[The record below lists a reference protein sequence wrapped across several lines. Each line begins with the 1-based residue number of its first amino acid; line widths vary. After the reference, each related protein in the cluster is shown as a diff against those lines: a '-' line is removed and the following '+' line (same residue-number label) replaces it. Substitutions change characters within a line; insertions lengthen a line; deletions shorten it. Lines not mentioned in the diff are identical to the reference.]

1 MYIESVPNR
10 GSPPAI
16 LLRESFRDNGR
27 VGKRTL
33 ANLSAWPTALVEGFR
48 TLLKGGVAV
57 AADGIRIRRALPHG
71 HAAAVLGV
79 IRAIGLDRHLGRPT
93 DKRLAPLAIALIA
106 SRMISPAS
114 KLTTA
119 RDLAADTACS
129 SLGRLLELG
138 AVDEVE
144 LYRALDW
151 LGARQGAIEG
161 ALARRHLKDGAL
173 VLYDVSS
180 SWLEGRC
187 CELARFG
194 YSRDGKKGKL
204 QIVYGLLCA
213 ADGCPVAVEVFEG
226 NTADPM
232 TLSTQID
239 KLKERFGLSRV
250 VMVGDRGMIT
260 SARIRDELKP
270 AGLDWITA
278 LRAPQIRALLDTGAF
293 QLSLFDERDL
303 PTDQVRGLKA
313 HEITAPEF
321 PGERLVVCKNPLLA
335 EERARKREDL
345 LQATEA
351 ALAKLADQIAR
362 GIGPKG
368 TDRIARAIGRIENR
382 YKLAKL
388 FDITVGEFGFT
399 FARSP
404 VRIAAEAR
412 LDGFYVI
419 RTSVED
425 KTLAAESVVGAYKSL
440 ARVERAFRS
449 LKTVD
454 LHLRPIHHW
463 LASRVRAHVFLCMLA
478 CHVEWHMRECLKPM
492 LFDDDDQH
500 RFEAL
505 AHVPFDMAGE
515 HAQENMGA
523 HPRRQPMVD
532 RSQVQIDSLE
542 TAEGALDAGET
553 FIGADHALGR
563 QGFVLDAGADDIK
576 AVEPGLCGDADGT
589 AGKGEAVFTD
599 SDVEQLGEFVA
610 VFDAADRAR
619 DPVGALGAGAAG
631 DLVGQLG
638 QCRLG
643 GLQQI
648 LALAGPLL

>member
-1 MYIESVPNR
+1 MRSLIDGSAGILGLINVNHDAMYIESVPNR
-10 GSPPAI
+10 SSPPAI
-16 LLRESFRDNGR
+16 LLRESFRENGR
-27 VGKRTL
+27 VRKRTL
-33 ANLSAWPTALVEGFR
+33 ANLSDWPTTLVEGFR

-57 AADGIRIRRALPHG
+57 AEEGIAIRRALPHG
-71 HAAAVLGV
+71 HAAAVLGT
-79 IRAIGLDRHLGRPT
+79 IRAIGLDRLLGKPT
-93 DKRLAPLAIALIA
+93 DKRLAPLTIALIA
-106 SRMISPAS
+106 SRLVSPAS
-114 KLTTA
+114 KLATA

-129 SLGRLLELG
+129 SLGRLLQLG

-151 LGARQGAIEG
+151 LGARQAAIEG

-232 TLSTQID
+232 TLSAQID

-250 VMVGDRGMIT
+250 VLVGDRGMIT
-260 SARIRDELKP
+260 SARIRDELRP

-278 LRAPQIRALLDTGAF
+278 LRAPQIRALVDAGAF

-303 PTDQVRGLKA
+303 A
-313 HEITAPEF
+313 EITAPDF
-321 PGERLVVCKNPLLA
+321 PGERLVVCRNPLLA
-335 EERARKREDL
+335 EERTRKREDL
-345 LQATEA
+345 LHATEA
-351 ALAKLADQIAR
+351 ALTKLADQIAR
-362 GIGPKG
+362 GTGPTGQDK
-368 TDRIARAIGRIENR
+368 IARGVGRIENR

-388 FDITVGEFGFT
+388 FDITVAEDGFT
-399 FARSP
+399 FGRNHA
-404 VRIAAEAR
+404 RIADEAR

-425 KTLAAESVVGAYKSL
+425 KALAAENVVGAYKSL

-463 LASRVRAHVFLCMLA
+463 LAPRVRAHVFLCMLA
-478 CHVEWHMRECLKPM
+478 CHVEWHMRERLKPI
-492 LFDDDDQH
+492 LFDDDDPATAARQ
-500 RFEAL
+500 RTSIVAPAQPSPAAL
-505 AHVPFDMAGE
+505 RKRASKLTANGGPVHSF
-515 HAQENMGA
+515 Q
-523 HPRRQPMVD
+523 
-532 RSQVQIDSLE
+532 SLLRDLATCTLNE
-542 TAEGALDAGET
+542 MTTTLDAAYSFT
-553 FIGADHALGR
+553 LVATPTPIQAQAFRL
-563 QGFVLDAGADDIK
+563 LD
-576 AVEPGLCGDADGT
+576 V
-589 AGKGEAVFTD
+589 
-599 SDVEQLGEFVA
+599 
-610 VFDAADRAR
+610 
-619 DPVGALGAGAAG
+619 DPTKL
-631 DLVGQLG
+631 
-638 QCRLG
+638 
-643 GLQQI
+643 
-648 LALAGPLL
+648 

>member
-16 LLRESFRDNGR
+16 LLRESFRADGR
-27 VGKRTL
+27 VRKRTL

-48 TLLKGGVAV
+48 TLLRGGVAV
-57 AADGIRIRRALPHG
+57 AADGIGIRRALPHG
-71 HAAAVLGV
+71 HAVAVLGTL
-79 IRAIGLDRHLGRPT
+79 RAIGLDRLLGKPA
-93 DKRLAPLAIALIA
+93 DKRLAPLAMALIA
-106 SRMISPAS
+106 SRLIAPAS
-114 KLTTA
+114 KLATA
-119 RDLAADTACS
+119 RELAVATAGS
-129 SLGRLLELG
+129 SLGRLLRLG

-151 LGARQGAIEG
+151 LGARQSAIET
-161 ALARRHLKDGAL
+161 ALARRHLKEGAL

-194 YSRDGKKGKL
+194 HSRDGKKGKL

-213 ADGCPVAVEVFEG
+213 ADGCPVAVEVFAG

-232 TLSTQID
+232 TLATQID
-239 KLKERFGLSRV
+239 KLKGRFGLSRV
-250 VMVGDRGMIT
+250 VLVGDRGMIT

-270 AGLDWITA
+270 ARLDWITA

-303 PTDQVRGLKA
+303 A
-313 HEITAPEF
+313 EITAPEF

-362 GIGPKG
+362 GTGPKG
-368 TDRIARAIGRIENR
+368 GDKIARAVGRIENR

-388 FDITVGEFGFT
+388 FDISVAEDGFS
-399 FARSP
+399 FARNP
-404 VRIAAEAR
+404 ARIAAEAR

-419 RTSVED
+419 RTSVEG
-425 KTLAAESVVGAYKSL
+425 KALAAERVVGAYKDL
-440 ARVERAFRS
+440 AHVERAFRS

-463 LASRVRAHVFLCMLA
+463 LAPRVRAHVFLCMLA
-478 CHVEWHMRECLKPM
+478 CHVEWHMRERLRPI
-492 LFDDDDQH
+492 LFDDDDPM
-500 RFEAL
+500 A
-505 AHVPFDMAGE
+505 AAGE
-515 HAQENMGA
+515 RASIVAAAQPSPA
-523 HPRRQPMVD
+523 
-532 RSQVQIDSLE
+532 
-542 TAEGALDAGET
+542 AL
-553 FIGADHALGR
+553 R
-563 QGFVLDAGADDIK
+563 K
-576 AVEPGLCGDADGT
+576 R
-589 AGKGEAVFTD
+589 AGKLTPEGGPVHSFQSLLRDLATCTLNWMTTTLNQAYSFPLVTTPTSVQSRAFAL
-599 SDVEQLGEFVA
+599 LGV
-610 VFDAADRAR
+610 
-619 DPVGALGAGAAG
+619 DPISL
-631 DLVGQLG
+631 
-638 QCRLG
+638 
-643 GLQQI
+643 
-648 LALAGPLL
+648 

>member
-1 MYIESVPNR
+1 MYIEAVPNR

-16 LLRESFRDNGR
+16 LLRESFRDQGR
-27 VGKRTL
+27 VRKRTL

-48 TLLKGGVAV
+48 TLLKGGVVV

-71 HAAAVLGV
+71 HAAAVLGT
-79 IRAIGLDRHLGRPT
+79 IRAIGLDRLLGKPS
-93 DKRLAPLAIALIA
+93 DKRLVPLAIALIG
-106 SRMISPAS
+106 SRLVSPAS
-114 KLTTA
+114 KLATA
-119 RDLAADTACS
+119 RELAADTAGS
-129 SLGRLLELG
+129 SLGRLLGLG

-151 LGARQGAIEG
+151 LGARQGAIET

-180 SWLEGRC
+180 SWFEGRC

-213 ADGCPVAVEVFEG
+213 ADGCPVAVEVLKPAPAQAGG

-232 TLSTQID
+232 TLATQID

-250 VMVGDRGMIT
+250 VLVGDRGMIT
-260 SARIRDELKP
+260 SARIRDELRP

-303 PTDQVRGLKA
+303 A
-313 HEITAPEF
+313 EITAPEF

-335 EERARKREDL
+335 EERARKRVDL
-345 LQATEA
+345 LQATEV

-362 GIGPKG
+362 GTGPKG
-368 TDRIARAIGRIENR
+368 QDRIARAVGRIENR

-388 FDITVGEFGFT
+388 FDITVVEDGFT
-399 FARSP
+399 FARNP
-404 VRIAAEAR
+404 ARVAAEAR

-419 RTSVED
+419 RTSLED
-425 KTLAAESVVGAYKSL
+425 KALAADRVVGAYKDL

-454 LHLRPIHHW
+454 LHIRPIHHW
-463 LASRVRAHVFLCMLA
+463 LAPRVRAHVFLCMLA
-478 CHVEWHMRECLKPM
+478 CHVEWHMRERLKPM
-492 LFDDDDQH
+492 LFDDEDPAAAARERTSIVAPAH
-500 RFEAL
+500 SSPAAL
-505 AHVPFDMAGE
+505 RKRA
-515 HAQENMGA
+515 
-523 HPRRQPMVD
+523 
-532 RSQVQIDSLE
+532 SKL
-542 TAEGALDAGET
+542 T
-553 FIGADHALGR
+553 
-563 QGFVLDAGADDIK
+563 
-576 AVEPGLCGDADGT
+576 ADG
-589 AGKGEAVFTD
+589 
-599 SDVEQLGEFVA
+599 
-610 VFDAADRAR
+610 
-619 DPVGALGAGAAG
+619 DPVHSFQTLLR
-631 DLVGQLG
+631 DLASCTLNEMTTTLNEAYSFTLMATPTPVQT
-638 QCRLG
+638 QAFRL
-643 GLQQI
+643 LDVDPTK
-648 LALAGPLL
+648 L

>member
-16 LLRESFRDNGR
+16 LLRESFREQGR
-27 VGKRTL
+27 VRKRTL
-33 ANLSAWPTALVEGFR
+33 ANLSDWPTALVEGFR

-71 HAAAVLGV
+71 HAAAVLGT
-79 IRAIGLDRHLGRPT
+79 IRATGLDRLLGRPS

-106 SRMISPAS
+106 SRLVSPAS
-114 KLTTA
+114 KLATA
-119 RDLAADTACS
+119 RDLAADTASS
-129 SLGRLLELG
+129 SLGRLLRLG
-138 AVDEVE
+138 AVDETE

-151 LGARQGAIEG
+151 LGARQRAIET

-232 TLSTQID
+232 TLSAQID
-239 KLKERFGLSRV
+239 KLKARFGLSRV
-250 VMVGDRGMIT
+250 VLVGDRGMIT

-303 PTDQVRGLKA
+303 A
-313 HEITAPEF
+313 EITAPEF

-351 ALAKLADQIAR
+351 ALAKLADQLAR
-362 GIGPKG
+362 GTGGKG
-368 TDRIARAIGRIENR
+368 QDKIARAVGRIENR

-388 FDITVGEFGFT
+388 FDIAVGEDGFT
-399 FARSP
+399 FARNP
-404 VRIAAEAR
+404 DRIAAEAR

-419 RTSVED
+419 RTNVED
-425 KTLAAESVVGAYKSL
+425 KALAADDVVGAYKGL

-454 LHLRPIHHW
+454 LHIRPIHHW
-463 LASRVRAHVFLCMLA
+463 LAPRVRAHVFLCMLA
-478 CHVEWHMRECLKPM
+478 CHVEWHMRERLKPM
-492 LFDDDDQH
+492 LFDDDDPTAAARERASIVAPAQPSPA
-500 RFEAL
+500 AL
-505 AHVPFDMAGE
+505 RKRA
-515 HAQENMGA
+515 
-523 HPRRQPMVD
+523 
-532 RSQVQIDSLE
+532 SKL
-542 TAEGALDAGET
+542 TAEGGPVHSFQSLLRDLATCTLNEMTTTLNEAYSFTLVATPTPIQTQAFAL
-553 FIGADHALGR
+553 L
-563 QGFVLDAGADDIK
+563 
-576 AVEPGLCGDADGT
+576 
-589 AGKGEAVFTD
+589 
-599 SDVEQLGEFVA
+599 
-610 VFDAADRAR
+610 AAD
-619 DPVGALGAGAAG
+619 PT
-631 DLVGQLG
+631 
-638 QCRLG
+638 RL
-643 GLQQI
+643 
-648 LALAGPLL
+648 

>member
-1 MYIESVPNR
+1 MYIEAVPNR

-16 LLRESFRDNGR
+16 LLRQSLRENGR
-27 VGKRTL
+27 VRKRTL
-33 ANLSAWPTALVEGFR
+33 ANLSDWPTTLVEGFR

-57 AADGIRIRRALPHG
+57 AEEGIRIRRSLPHG
-71 HAAAVLGV
+71 HAAAVLGT
-79 IRAIGLDRHLGRPT
+79 IRAIGLDRLLGRPT

-106 SRMISPAS
+106 SRLVSPAS
-114 KLTTA
+114 KLATA

-129 SLGRLLELG
+129 SLGRLLQLG
-138 AVDEVE
+138 AVGEVE

-151 LGARQGAIEG
+151 LGERQAAIET

-226 NTADPM
+226 NTADPT
-232 TLSTQID
+232 TLATQVD
-239 KLKERFGLSRV
+239 KLKQRFGLSRV
-250 VMVGDRGMIT
+250 VLVGDRGMIT
-260 SARIRDELKP
+260 SARIRAELAP

-278 LRAPQIRALLDTGAF
+278 LRAPQIRALADAGAF

-303 PTDQVRGLKA
+303 A
-313 HEITAPEF
+313 EITAPEF

-345 LQATEA
+345 LRATEA
-351 ALAKLADQIAR
+351 ALTKLADQIAR
-362 GIGPKG
+362 GTGPTGQDKIG
-368 TDRIARAIGRIENR
+368 RAVGRIENR

-388 FDITVGEFGFT
+388 FDITVGEDGFT
-399 FARSP
+399 FGRNPAR
-404 VRIAAEAR
+404 ITDEAR

-425 KTLAAESVVGAYKSL
+425 KALAADNVVGAYKSL

-463 LASRVRAHVFLCMLA
+463 LAPRVRAHVFLCMLA
-478 CHVEWHMRECLKPM
+478 CHVEWHMRERLKPM
-492 LFDDDDQH
+492 LFDDDDLTAAARERASIVAPAQPSPA
-500 RFEAL
+500 AL
-505 AHVPFDMAGE
+505 RKRASKLTANGAPVHSFQTLLRDLATCTLNQMTTTLNAAYSFTLVATPTPIQ
-515 HAQENMGA
+515 AQA
-523 HPRRQPMVD
+523 FRLLAVD
-532 RSQVQIDSLE
+532 P
-542 TAEGALDAGET
+542 T
-553 FIGADHALGR
+553 
-563 QGFVLDAGADDIK
+563 
-576 AVEPGLCGDADGT
+576 
-589 AGKGEAVFTD
+589 
-599 SDVEQLGEFVA
+599 
-610 VFDAADRAR
+610 
-619 DPVGALGAGAAG
+619 
-631 DLVGQLG
+631 
-638 QCRLG
+638 RL
-643 GLQQI
+643 
-648 LALAGPLL
+648 

>member
-16 LLRESFRDNGR
+16 LLRESFRENGR
-27 VGKRTL
+27 VRKRSL
-33 ANLSAWPTALVEGFR
+33 ANLSDWPTPLVEGFR
-48 TLLKGGVAV
+48 TLLRGGVAV

-71 HAAAVLGV
+71 HAAAVLGT
-79 IRAIGLDRHLGRPT
+79 IRAIGLDRLLGRPQ

-106 SRMISPAS
+106 SRLVSPAS
-114 KLTTA
+114 KLATA
-119 RDLAADTACS
+119 RDLAADTAAS
-129 SLGRLLELG
+129 SLGRLLQLG
-138 AVDEVE
+138 TVDETE

-151 LGARQGAIEG
+151 LGARQAAIET
-161 ALARRHLKDGAL
+161 ALARRHLTDGAL

-232 TLSTQID
+232 TLAAQID
-239 KLKERFGLSRV
+239 KLKQRFGLSRV
-250 VMVGDRGMIT
+250 VLVGDRGMIT
-260 SARIRDELKP
+260 SARIRDELVP
-270 AGLDWITA
+270 ARLDWITA

-303 PTDQVRGLKA
+303 A
-313 HEITAPEF
+313 EITAPEF

-351 ALAKLADQIAR
+351 ALTKLADQITR
-362 GIGPKG
+362 GTGPKG
-368 TDRIARAIGRIENR
+368 QDKIARAVGRIENR
-382 YKLAKL
+382 HKLAKL
-388 FDITVGEFGFT
+388 FDIAVAEDRFT
-399 FARSP
+399 FERNQT
-404 VRIAAEAR
+404 RIADEAR

-425 KTLAAESVVGAYKSL
+425 KALAADNVVGAYKGL

-454 LHLRPIHHW
+454 LHVRPIHHW
-463 LASRVRAHVFLCMLA
+463 LAPRVRAHVFLCMLA
-478 CHVEWHMRECLKPM
+478 CHVEWHMRERLKPI
-492 LFDDDDQH
+492 LFDDDDPTAAARQRPSIVAPAQPSPAALRKRASKVTVNGGPVH
-500 RFEAL
+500 SFQSLLRDLATCTLNEMTTTLNEAYSFTLVATATPIQAL
-505 AHVPFDMAGE
+505 AFSLLD
-515 HAQENMGA
+515 
-523 HPRRQPMVD
+523 VD
-532 RSQVQIDSLE
+532 PTKL
-542 TAEGALDAGET
+542 
-553 FIGADHALGR
+553 
-563 QGFVLDAGADDIK
+563 
-576 AVEPGLCGDADGT
+576 
-589 AGKGEAVFTD
+589 
-599 SDVEQLGEFVA
+599 
-610 VFDAADRAR
+610 
-619 DPVGALGAGAAG
+619 
-631 DLVGQLG
+631 
-638 QCRLG
+638 
-643 GLQQI
+643 
-648 LALAGPLL
+648 

>member
-1 MYIESVPNR
+1 MYIEAVPNR

-16 LLRESFRDNGR
+16 LLRESFRENGR
-27 VGKRTL
+27 VRKRTL
-33 ANLSAWPTALVEGFR
+33 ANLSEWPTPLVEGFR

-57 AADGIRIRRALPHG
+57 AAEGIRIRRALPHG
-71 HAAAVLGV
+71 HAAAVLGT
-79 IRAIGLDRHLGRPT
+79 IRGIGLDRLLGKPI
-93 DKRLAPLAIALIA
+93 DKRLVALAIALIA
-106 SRMISPAS
+106 SRLISPAS
-114 KLTTA
+114 KLATA
-119 RDLAADTACS
+119 RDLAADTAGS

-138 AVDEVE
+138 AVEESE

-151 LGARQGAIEG
+151 LGARQAAIET

-232 TLSTQID
+232 TLATQID

-250 VMVGDRGMIT
+250 VLVGDRGMIT
-260 SARIRDELKP
+260 SARIRDELRP

-278 LRAPQIRALLDTGAF
+278 LRAPQIRTLLDSGAF

-303 PTDQVRGLKA
+303 A
-313 HEITAPEF
+313 EITAPEF

-345 LQATEA
+345 LQATQA
-351 ALAKLADQIAR
+351 ALTKLADRIAR
-362 GIGPKG
+362 GTGPQN
-368 TDRIARAIGRIENR
+368 TDRIARAVGRIENR
-382 YKLAKL
+382 FKLAKL
-388 FDITVGEFGFT
+388 FDITVGEDGFT

-404 VRIAAEAR
+404 LRIAEEAR

-425 KTLAAESVVGAYKSL
+425 KALAAESVVGAYKSL

-492 LFDDDDQH
+492 LFD
-500 RFEAL
+500 E
-505 AHVPFDMAGE
+505 E
-515 HAQENMGA
+515 
-523 HPRRQPMVD
+523 
-532 RSQVQIDSLE
+532 
-542 TAEGALDAGET
+542 
-553 FIGADHALGR
+553 
-563 QGFVLDAGADDIK
+563 
-576 AVEPGLCGDADGT
+576 
-589 AGKGEAVFTD
+589 
-599 SDVEQLGEFVA
+599 
-610 VFDAADRAR
+610 
-619 DPVGALGAGAAG
+619 DPAGAARERASIVG
-631 DLVGQLG
+631 PAPSSPAALRKRSSKLTANGGPVHSFHSLLRDLATCTVNTVTTTLNQAYSFTLVATPTPI
-638 QCRLG
+638 QA
-643 GLQQI
+643 Q
-648 LALAGPLL
+648 AFTLLNVDPTKP

>member
-1 MYIESVPNR
+1 MSIESVPNR
-10 GSPPAI
+10 SSPPAI
-16 LLRESFRDNGR
+16 LLRESFRENGR
-27 VGKRTL
+27 VRKRTL
-33 ANLSAWPTALVEGFR
+33 ANLSDWPTTLVEGFR

-57 AADGIRIRRALPHG
+57 AEEGIAIRRALPHG
-71 HAAAVLGV
+71 HAAAVLGT
-79 IRAIGLDRHLGRPT
+79 IRAIGLDRLLGKPT
-93 DKRLAPLAIALIA
+93 DKRLAPLTIALIA
-106 SRMISPAS
+106 SRLVSPAS
-114 KLTTA
+114 KLATA

-129 SLGRLLELG
+129 SLGRLLQLG

-151 LGARQGAIEG
+151 LGARQAAIEG

-232 TLSTQID
+232 TLSAQID

-250 VMVGDRGMIT
+250 VLVGDRGMIT
-260 SARIRDELKP
+260 SARIRDELRP

-278 LRAPQIRALLDTGAF
+278 LRAPQIRALVDAGAF

-303 PTDQVRGLKA
+303 A
-313 HEITAPEF
+313 EITAPDF
-321 PGERLVVCKNPLLA
+321 PGERLVVCRNPLLA
-335 EERARKREDL
+335 EERTRKREDL
-345 LQATEA
+345 LHATEA
-351 ALAKLADQIAR
+351 ALTKLADQIAR
-362 GIGPKG
+362 GTGPTGQDK
-368 TDRIARAIGRIENR
+368 IARGVGRIENR

-388 FDITVGEFGFT
+388 FDITVAEDGFT
-399 FARSP
+399 FGRNHA
-404 VRIAAEAR
+404 RIADEAR

-425 KTLAAESVVGAYKSL
+425 KALAAENVVGAYKSL

-463 LASRVRAHVFLCMLA
+463 LAPRVRAHVFLCMLA
-478 CHVEWHMRECLKPM
+478 CHVEWHMRERLKPI
-492 LFDDDDQH
+492 LFDDDDPAAAARERTSIVAPAQPSPA
-500 RFEAL
+500 AL
-505 AHVPFDMAGE
+505 RKRASKLTANGGPVHSFQSLLRDLATCTLNEMTTTLNAAYSFTLVATPTPIQ
-515 HAQENMGA
+515 AQA
-523 HPRRQPMVD
+523 FRLLDVD
-532 RSQVQIDSLE
+532 PTKL
-542 TAEGALDAGET
+542 
-553 FIGADHALGR
+553 
-563 QGFVLDAGADDIK
+563 
-576 AVEPGLCGDADGT
+576 
-589 AGKGEAVFTD
+589 
-599 SDVEQLGEFVA
+599 
-610 VFDAADRAR
+610 
-619 DPVGALGAGAAG
+619 
-631 DLVGQLG
+631 
-638 QCRLG
+638 
-643 GLQQI
+643 
-648 LALAGPLL
+648 

>member
-1 MYIESVPNR
+1 MYIEAVPNR

-16 LLRESFRDNGR
+16 LLRQSFRENGR
-27 VGKRTL
+27 VRKRTL
-33 ANLSAWPTALVEGFR
+33 ANLSDWPTPLVEGFR

-57 AADGIRIRRALPHG
+57 ATEGIRIRRALPHG
-71 HAAAVLGV
+71 HAAAVLGT
-79 IRAIGLDRHLGRPT
+79 IRAIGLDRLLGKPI
-93 DKRLAPLAIALIA
+93 DQRLVTLAIALIA
-106 SRMISPAS
+106 SRLISPAS
-114 KLTTA
+114 KLATA
-119 RDLAADTACS
+119 RDLAADTAGS

-138 AVDEVE
+138 AVEESE

-151 LGARQGAIEG
+151 LGARQAAIET

-194 YSRDGKKGKL
+194 YSRDSKKGKL

-250 VMVGDRGMIT
+250 VLVGDRGMIT

-303 PTDQVRGLKA
+303 A
-313 HEITAPEF
+313 EITAPEF

-362 GIGPKG
+362 GTGPRG

-388 FDITVGEFGFT
+388 FDITVGEDGFT
-399 FARSP
+399 FARNP
-404 VRIAAEAR
+404 VRVAEEAR

-419 RTSVED
+419 RTNVED
-425 KTLAAESVVGAYKSL
+425 KVLAAESVVGAYKSL

-454 LHLRPIHHW
+454 MHLRPIYHW

-492 LFDDDDQH
+492 LFDDDDPAAAARERASIVAPAQSSPA
-500 RFEAL
+500 AL
-505 AHVPFDMAGE
+505 RKRASKLTANGGPVHSFQSLLRDLATCTLNAVTTTLNQAYSFTLVATPTPIQ
-515 HAQENMGA
+515 AQA
-523 HPRRQPMVD
+523 FTLLDVD
-532 RSQVQIDSLE
+532 PTKL
-542 TAEGALDAGET
+542 
-553 FIGADHALGR
+553 
-563 QGFVLDAGADDIK
+563 
-576 AVEPGLCGDADGT
+576 
-589 AGKGEAVFTD
+589 
-599 SDVEQLGEFVA
+599 
-610 VFDAADRAR
+610 
-619 DPVGALGAGAAG
+619 
-631 DLVGQLG
+631 
-638 QCRLG
+638 
-643 GLQQI
+643 
-648 LALAGPLL
+648 

>member
-1 MYIESVPNR
+1 MYIEAVPNR
-10 GSPPAI
+10 SSPPAI
-16 LLRESFRDNGR
+16 LLRESFREDGR
-27 VGKRTL
+27 VRKRTL
-33 ANLSAWPTALVEGFR
+33 ANLSAWPTALIEGFR

-71 HAAAVLGV
+71 HAAAVLGT
-79 IRAIGLDRHLGRPT
+79 IRAIGLDGLLGRPS
-93 DKRLAPLAIALIA
+93 DRRLVPLAIALIA
-106 SRMISPAS
+106 SRLVSPAS
-114 KLTTA
+114 KLATA
-119 RDLAADTACS
+119 RELAADTAAS
-129 SLGRLLELG
+129 SLGRLLGLG

-151 LGARQGAIEG
+151 LGARQGAIET
-161 ALARRHLKDGAL
+161 ALARRHLQDGAL

-194 YSRDGKKGKL
+194 YSRDGKNGKL

-232 TLSTQID
+232 TLATQID

-250 VMVGDRGMIT
+250 VLVGDRGMIT

-303 PTDQVRGLKA
+303 A
-313 HEITAPEF
+313 EITSPEF

-351 ALAKLADQIAR
+351 ALTKLADQIAR
-362 GIGPKG
+362 GTGRKG
-368 TDRIARAIGRIENR
+368 QDKIARAVGRIENR

-388 FDITVGEFGFT
+388 FDITVAEDGFS
-399 FARSP
+399 FARNP
-404 VRIAAEAR
+404 DRIAAEAR

-425 KTLAAESVVGAYKSL
+425 NALAAENVVGAYKGL

-463 LASRVRAHVFLCMLA
+463 LAPRVRAHVFLCMLA
-478 CHVEWHMRECLKPM
+478 CHVEWHMRERLKPM
-492 LFDDDDQH
+492 LFDDEDLDAAARERASIVAPAQSSPA
-500 RFEAL
+500 AL
-505 AHVPFDMAGE
+505 RKRA
-515 HAQENMGA
+515 
-523 HPRRQPMVD
+523 
-532 RSQVQIDSLE
+532 SKL
-542 TAEGALDAGET
+542 TAEGGPVHSFHTLLRDLATCTLNEMTTTLNDAYSFTLVATPTPVQAQAFRLLD
-553 FIGADHALGR
+553 
-563 QGFVLDAGADDIK
+563 V
-576 AVEPGLCGDADGT
+576 
-589 AGKGEAVFTD
+589 
-599 SDVEQLGEFVA
+599 
-610 VFDAADRAR
+610 
-619 DPVGALGAGAAG
+619 DPTKL
-631 DLVGQLG
+631 
-638 QCRLG
+638 
-643 GLQQI
+643 
-648 LALAGPLL
+648 

>member
-1 MYIESVPNR
+1 MYIEAIPNR

-16 LLRESFRDNGR
+16 LLRESFREQGR
-27 VGKRTL
+27 VKKRTL
-33 ANLSAWPTALVEGFR
+33 ANLSDWPSALVEGFR

-71 HAAAVLGV
+71 HSAAVLGV
-79 IRAIGLDRHLGRPT
+79 IRAIGLDRLLGKPS
-93 DKRLAPLAIALIA
+93 DQRLAPLAIALIA
-106 SRMISPAS
+106 SRLVSPAS
-114 KLTTA
+114 KLATA

-129 SLGRLLELG
+129 SLGRLLGLG
-138 AVDEVE
+138 AVDETE

-151 LGARQGAIEG
+151 LGVRQSAIEA

-232 TLSTQID
+232 TLATQIA

-250 VMVGDRGMIT
+250 VLVGDRGMIT

-278 LRAPQIRALLDTGAF
+278 LRAPQIRALLETGAF

-303 PTDQVRGLKA
+303 A
-313 HEITAPEF
+313 EITAPEF

-362 GIGPKG
+362 GTGPKG
-368 TDRIARAIGRIENR
+368 QDKIARAVGRIENR

-388 FDITVGEFGFT
+388 FDIAVAEDGFT
-399 FARSP
+399 VARNP
-404 VRIAAEAR
+404 ARIADEAR

-425 KTLAAESVVGAYKSL
+425 NAMVADNVVGAYKGL

-463 LASRVRAHVFLCMLA
+463 LAPRMRAHVFLCMLA
-478 CHVEWHMRECLKPM
+478 CHVEWHMRERLKPM
-492 LFDDDDQH
+492 LFDDEDPAAAARQ
-500 RFEAL
+500 RASIVAPAQPSPAAL
-505 AHVPFDMAGE
+505 RKRASKLAANGLPVHSFQSLLRDLATCTLNEMTTTLNPGYSFTLVATPTPTQ
-515 HAQENMGA
+515 AQA
-523 HPRRQPMVD
+523 FSLLAVD
-532 RSQVQIDSLE
+532 PAKL
-542 TAEGALDAGET
+542 
-553 FIGADHALGR
+553 
-563 QGFVLDAGADDIK
+563 
-576 AVEPGLCGDADGT
+576 
-589 AGKGEAVFTD
+589 
-599 SDVEQLGEFVA
+599 
-610 VFDAADRAR
+610 
-619 DPVGALGAGAAG
+619 
-631 DLVGQLG
+631 
-638 QCRLG
+638 
-643 GLQQI
+643 
-648 LALAGPLL
+648 